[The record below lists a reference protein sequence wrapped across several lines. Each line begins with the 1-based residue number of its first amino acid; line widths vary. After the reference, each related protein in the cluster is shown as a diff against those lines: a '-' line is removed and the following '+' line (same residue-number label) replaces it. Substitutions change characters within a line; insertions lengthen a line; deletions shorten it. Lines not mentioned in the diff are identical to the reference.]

1 MPFRVIHAIDAQR
14 ERPFVAQSE
23 PFAER
28 PDVAARRP
36 VLRDPFHVDADGER
50 ADLRLVRGARHRK
63 ALVVD
68 ARLDE
73 AIDGLEKIVAVQLHV
88 KAEQVAAEHA
98 VQDLFLPRADAERF
112 AVRPRNVP
120 EMADDGIGA
129 PPLDH
134 SRQQR
139 KVIVLHEDD
148 GRRALDL
155 FEHGLG
161 ELRVDA
167 RILLPV
173 RGVED
178 GPGVGDMAE
187 RPQRAV
193 REAVVVALLFFSS
206 QPDAAQCVRRLV
218 RRNGETSALVGGLA
232 IAAAAAVRNPHAAG
246 CAHDRIERG
255 DEAARRTNPPDA
267 ASGTLDTVVNVRLA
281 VRDDDDANTAE
292 ALFEERDKTI
302 ARPLRLATGC
312 IGG

>member
-1 MPFRVIHAIDAQR
+1 MSMLIGNGRT
-14 ERPFVAQSE
+14 FVSC
-23 PFAER
+23 
-28 PDVAARRP
+28 DAAR
-36 VLRDPFHVDADGER
+36 HGE
-50 ADLRLVRGARHRK
+50 
-63 ALVVD
+63 ALVID

-73 AIDGLEKIVAVQLHV
+73 AIDSLEKIVAVQLHV
-88 KAEQVAAEHA
+88 KAEQIAAEQT

-112 AVRPRNVP
+112 PVRPRDVP
-120 EMADDGIGA
+120 EVADDGIGTPA
-129 PPLDH
+129 LDD

-139 KVIVLHEDD
+139 EVIVLHEDD

-155 FEHGLG
+155 VEHGLG

-178 GPGVGDMAE
+178 GPGVSDMAE

-193 REAVVVALLFFSS
+193 RKAVVVALLFFMG
-206 QPDAAQCVRRLV
+206 QPDAAQRVGRLV
-218 RRNGETSALVGGLA
+218 RRNAEASALVGGLV
-232 IAAAAAVRNPHAAG
+232 IPAAAAVRDPHAAG

-255 DEAARRTNPPDA
+255 DESARRTNPPDT

-281 VRDDDDANTAE
+281 VRDNDDANAAE